1 MCVIYSWQLSKMNHS
16 ANRYL
21 ASVFIFDSKVKQ
33 PKRTKED
40 FIMPIAGT
48 CPYFQREKGDG
59 YTYCECARF
68 RFPDKQARRDI
79 VYQYCAHPDGYRACV
94 IKQTMDQF
102 YERKYNGGETT
113 KHKIAG

>member
-1 MCVIYSWQLSKMNHS
+1 
-16 ANRYL
+16 
-21 ASVFIFDSKVKQ
+21 
-33 PKRTKED
+33 
-40 FIMPIAGT
+40 MPIAGT

-79 VYQYCAHPDGYRACV
+79 VYKYCAHPDGYEGCV
-94 IKQTMDQF
+94 IKQAMDQF
-102 YERKYNGGETT
+102 YERKYSGEQTT

>member
-1 MCVIYSWQLSKMNHS
+1 
-16 ANRYL
+16 
-21 ASVFIFDSKVKQ
+21 
-33 PKRTKED
+33 
-40 FIMPIAGT
+40 MPIAGT

-79 VYQYCAHPDGYRACV
+79 VYKYCAHPDGYERCV

-102 YERKYNGGETT
+102 YERKYSGEQTT